1 MRPLCMCFIIGGIGI
16 FDLSHTMSTYSKLCH
31 NFVIT
36 IWGTHLGILSPLRL
50 TTS

>member
-16 FDLSHTMSTYSKLCH
+16 FDLSHTMSTYS
-31 NFVIT
+31 IT